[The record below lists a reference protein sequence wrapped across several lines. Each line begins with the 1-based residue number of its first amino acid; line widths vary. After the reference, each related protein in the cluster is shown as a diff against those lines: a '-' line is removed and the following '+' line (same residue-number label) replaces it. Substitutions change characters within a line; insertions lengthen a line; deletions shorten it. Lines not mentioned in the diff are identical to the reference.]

1 VELHP
6 AAGHGQGGLSGNL
19 LPALLMSLSKILY
32 SINLKHYVLLIEQW
46 VDFGDYCI
54 LLPVVVLFGA
64 VRSNIRPLLM
74 NGS

>member
-1 VELHP
+1 
-6 AAGHGQGGLSGNL
+6 
-19 LPALLMSLSKILY
+19 MSLSKILY